1 LSATDRGCDLWCALQ
16 IFSITRGMLV
26 QEAIAKNFCGGRT
39 WSMGLPRPDGE
50 RGVYGIS
57 VTAELIGTGV
67 QNLRLYEARGLLEPE
82 RTEGGTRRYSAN
94 DLDRLRRISDLLE
107 AGLNLA
113 GIGMVLDLET
123 QNTQLRAEKEDQ
135 QWLKTASIP
144 PARSSKRTSSNK
156 QTPLTLQLLNDTLID
171 NGSASVSSDSPAD
184 LVGEADR
191 PEQQTPVLGE
201 DDDYPRG
208 PSGAGWS

>member
-1 LSATDRGCDLWCALQ
+1 M
-16 IFSITRGMLV
+16 IHV
-26 QEAIAKNFCGGRT
+26 
-39 WSMGLPRPDGE
+39 
-50 RGVYGIS
+50 
-57 VTAELIGTGV
+57 GT
-67 QNLRLYEARGLLEPE
+67 Y
-82 RTEGGTRRYSAN
+82 
-94 DLDRLRRISDLLE
+94 
-107 AGLNLA
+107 
-113 GIGMVLDLET
+113 
-123 QNTQLRAEKEDQ
+123 
-135 QWLKTASIP
+135 ASIP